1 MYMNKNFLV
10 FLLVC
15 SLYNYSPI
23 NSGVALSKVK
33 NVPYAVTK
41 KILTLPKDILTNIMN
56 AELNISK
63 KTIMFGL
70 LILFLAQMNNYDSY
84 EEMPPEF
91 LERNFPDFLNNQCQE
106 VITTGYIY
114 CNGQHITIED
124 IKIIVC
130 NFSNSNTTLPTEIFA

>member
-1 MYMNKNFLV
+1 MNKNFLV
-10 FLLVC
+10 FLLVF

-23 NSGVALSKVK
+23 NSGIALSKVK
-33 NVPYAVTK
+33 DVPYAVTK

-91 LERNFPDFLNNQCQE
+91 LERNFPDFLNKQCQE

-114 CNGQHITIED
+114 CNGQHITIKN
-124 IKIIVC
+124 IKIIVFEFFPS
-130 NFSNSNTTLPTEIFA
+130 NFTEQLEFFA